1 MSREDDFSV
10 VVFAKNTSGLYR
22 TYRNIKQNPLADTIQ
37 ILAVRVEG
45 IADQFSQSDLKELQ
59 LLGEKEKTLQAQ
71 AMDEK
76 FGPFQMKD
84 KRFREMLKDPKL
96 IYIDGSE
103 CQDIA
108 SELYSQIT
116 GTYITFVRGGNGFSK
131 GAFDCAGAA
140 AGCGV
145 TGSLLFVLSA
155 SSNLFPQTVQKRN
168 PFLFAF
174 WQTGQIT
181 VPEFSSFFSSFFK
194 E

>member
-1 MSREDDFSV
+1 MTREDDFSV

-45 IADQFSQSDLKELQ
+45 NADQFSQSDLKELQ

-103 CQDIA
+103 CQDIV

-131 GAFDCAGAA
+131 EAFRELQRCFQEE
-140 AGCGV
+140 
-145 TGSLLFVLSA
+145 GSDVA
-155 SSNLFPQTVQKRN
+155 VIK
-168 PFLFAF
+168 
-174 WQTGQIT
+174 ID
-181 VPEFSSFFSSFFK
+181 
-194 E
+194 

>member
-108 SELYSQIT
+108 S
-116 GTYITFVRGGNGFSK
+116 
-131 GAFDCAGAA
+131 
-140 AGCGV
+140 
-145 TGSLLFVLSA
+145 
-155 SSNLFPQTVQKRN
+155 
-168 PFLFAF
+168 
-174 WQTGQIT
+174 
-181 VPEFSSFFSSFFK
+181 
-194 E
+194 

>member
-1 MSREDDFSV
+1 MTREDDFSV

-45 IADQFSQSDLKELQ
+45 N
-59 LLGEKEKTLQAQ
+59 GEKEKTLQAQ

-131 GAFDCAGAA
+131 EAVRELQRCF
-140 AGCGV
+140 
-145 TGSLLFVLSA
+145 
-155 SSNLFPQTVQKRN
+155 Q
-168 PFLFAF
+168 
-174 WQTGQIT
+174 
-181 VPEFSSFFSSFFK
+181 
-194 E
+194 

>member
-1 MSREDDFSV
+1 MTREDDFSV

-45 IADQFSQSDLKELQ
+45 NADQFSQSDLKELQ

-108 SELYSQIT
+108 SDRDHKFAI
-116 GTYITFVRGGNGFSK
+116 
-131 GAFDCAGAA
+131 
-140 AGCGV
+140 
-145 TGSLLFVLSA
+145 
-155 SSNLFPQTVQKRN
+155 
-168 PFLFAF
+168 PFLRFDEMNTLDPKKTIP
-174 WQTGQIT
+174 WQTADR
-181 VPEFSSFFSSFFK
+181 PSRAH
-194 E
+194 